1 MFDFGEN
8 IIEFLENQGDE
19 LVNTYKETYQLPP
32 LDETLDL
39 DALLGCDASLNE
51 VQPSPR
57 EVQESISSPTYQ
69 KSETCQLGMP
79 IEFLENQED
88 ASINTYKEIYQLP
101 TLDEALDL
109 AALLESGA
117 SLNEVQPGP
126 SEVQESRSSPT
137 CQLEVPIEFLE
148 NQGDQLI
155 NTYKETYQ
163 LPPVDETLDGASL
176 NEVQPSPSEVKVQES
191 ISSPTCQESETCQ
204 LEVPSEA
211 LVTKITKQLWEAPK
225 TEKLLNFVLI
235 KEMNRKVQKI
245 MNEHWTRG
253 RFRFFSDFKSK
264 LRFVLRYRPY

>member
-19 LVNTYKETYQLPP
+19 LVNTFKETYQLPP

-57 EVQESISSPTYQ
+57 EVQESFSSPTCQ
-69 KSETCQLGMP
+69 TSETCQLGMP
-79 IEFLENQED
+79 IELLENQGD
-88 ASINTYKEIYQLP
+88 DLINPYKEIYQLP
-101 TLDEALDL
+101 TLDEAFDL

-117 SLNEVQPGP
+117 SLN
-126 SEVQESRSSPT
+126 
-137 CQLEVPIEFLE
+137 
-148 NQGDQLI
+148 
-155 NTYKETYQ
+155 
-163 LPPVDETLDGASL
+163 A
-176 NEVQPSPSEVKVQES
+176 VQPSPSEVKVQES

-211 LVTKITKQLWEAPK
+211 LVTKITKQFWEAPK

-235 KEMNRKVQKI
+235 KEMNRKVLKI
-245 MNEHWTRG
+245 MDEHWTRG
-253 RFRFFSDFKSK
+253 RFRFFSDFKSRV
-264 LRFVLRYRPY
+264 RFVLRYRPY